1 MNKLIFMVVV
11 LDPIY
16 KLEFMEFVLQ
26 KEYGFEEGKQLTIDL
41 SFEMD
46 ELFDEYRALHQPQ
59 SDGTNNESSSRLQ
72 SLEKKPL
79 YNVCTMDDMF
89 KRMRRG
95 SGDTRKNEIDVYLKE
110 DPLDVETNDFD
121 KLKWWKLN
129 HMRFPILSLIV
140 RDILSHDWPMTKSPS
155 APGSSTL
162 KPPDFYKCRS
172 NMSGSESDA
181 PEEFTSEQGMQQDE
195 DIRKVQKE
203 NKARVVREV
212 KERRRQ
218 WAQKLTPRS
227 LPKEESAKHETENE
241 TREESLVNKGMLP
254 DDIVKLLAERE
265 KKVFTSDSE
274 DEKVE
279 KKSAS
284 KKRKSKKHGLEPVIL
299 KDLPPAQ
306 CVQSSLEFLK
316 KRKMQVSRSSAVLN
330 NSSQALRLLSKSGL
344 LK

>member
-1 MNKLIFMVVV
+1 
-11 LDPIY
+11 
-16 KLEFMEFVLQ
+16 
-26 KEYGFEEGKQLTIDL
+26 
-41 SFEMD
+41 
-46 ELFDEYRALHQPQ
+46 
-59 SDGTNNESSSRLQ
+59 
-72 SLEKKPL
+72 
-79 YNVCTMDDMF
+79 
-89 KRMRRG
+89 
-95 SGDTRKNEIDVYLKE
+95 
-110 DPLDVETNDFD
+110 
-121 KLKWWKLN
+121 
-129 HMRFPILSLIV
+129 
-140 RDILSHDWPMTKSPS
+140 
-155 APGSSTL
+155 
-162 KPPDFYKCRS
+162 
-172 NMSGSESDA
+172 MSGSQSDE

-227 LPKEESAKHETENE
+227 LPKEESTKHETENE

-330 NSSQALRLLSKSGL
+330 NSSQALRLLTKSGL